1 MIDEIINNP
10 PLPKEGIGKCA
21 LCGKECKLTFEHI
34 PPRAAN
40 NSTPAKPVSGAE
52 YFKKNNRFPWD
63 TSGIKYENQ
72 QKGMGLFSLCQECN
86 NNTGAFY
93 GNDYLEFAK
102 RAVAMIMSDIPD
114 SHDIVDFKEI
124 YPLRII
130 KQICSMFCS
139 INRDLPY
146 LDEMRKFVLD
156 KESNNFDKKKYR
168 IQMYFNKGNIIKYNG
183 YSCLIFLGSSMI
195 EMSEI
200 VAPPFGFQ
208 LIIDPKDNEHYNGFN
223 ITNFVDCKY
232 NTIATVTMPIV
243 FYEVNNIFPDDY
255 RSKEEIIA
263 QIEKSE
269 AFKKENNNGTV

>member
-1 MIDEIINNP
+1 MIDEIIKNS
-10 PLPKEGIGKCA
+10 PLLKEGIGKCA
-21 LCGKECKLTFEHI
+21 LCGKVCELTFEHI
-34 PPRAAN
+34 PPKSAN
-40 NSTPAKPVSGAE
+40 NSNSAKPVSGAE
-52 YFKKNNRFPWD
+52 YFKKNNRLPWD
-63 TSGIKYENQ
+63 ISGIKYENQ
-72 QKGMGLFSLCQECN
+72 QKGMGVFSLCQECN
-86 NNTGAFY
+86 NNTGSFY

-102 RAVAMIMSDIPD
+102 RAVALIVGEIPSD
-114 SHDIVDFKEI
+114 HNIVEFKQI

-146 LDEMRKFVLD
+146 LDDMRKFVLE

-168 IQMYFNKGNIIKYNG
+168 IQMYFNKGSIIKYNG
-183 YSCLIFLGSSMI
+183 YSCLIFIGSPMI

-208 LIIDPKDNEHYNGFN
+208 LIIDPKDNEHYNGLN

-232 NTIATVTMPIV
+232 DDITTVTIPII
-243 FYEVNNIFPDDY
+243 FQEVNNIFPNDY

-263 QIEKSE
+263 QIEKYE
-269 AFKKENNNGTV
+269 THKKENGNGTI